1 MCSEPGGPGTLFT
14 QNGSRM
20 MTNQALGWK
29 ELQQMLLPLLIYVVS
44 DLVRIPEGQRKLF
57 VYGRQQLVFPGL
69 RGMCLHIFQSAER
82 F

>member
-1 MCSEPGGPGTLFT
+1 
-14 QNGSRM
+14 

-29 ELQQMLLPLLIYVVS
+29 ELQQMPLPLLIYVVS

-69 RGMCLHIFQSAER
+69 
-82 F
+82 